1 MICMSER
8 KEKSPEQVSD
18 EDFKVAP
25 TSADRDIVKKESLS
39 TSGNRDRATGEDH
52 DMPPEGVVQEELKEG
67 VE

>member
-1 MICMSER
+1 MSER

-39 TSGNRDRATGEDH
+39 TSGNRDRATGEGH
-52 DMPPEGVVQEELKEG
+52 GMPPEGVVQEELKEG